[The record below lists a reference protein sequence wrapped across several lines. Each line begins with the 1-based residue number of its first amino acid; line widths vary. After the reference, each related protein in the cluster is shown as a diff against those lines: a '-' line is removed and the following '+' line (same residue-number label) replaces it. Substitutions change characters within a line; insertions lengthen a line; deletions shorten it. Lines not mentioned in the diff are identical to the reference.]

1 MSFDSDPH
9 EPDRGSDGLVDRREL
24 LRAVGVAGTVG
35 VAGLAGCSA
44 NQNGEGT
51 SADGTATGA
60 EGGSGGGA
68 AREVG
73 GTFRTSSSA
82 DAQSLNWLLVADST
96 SGSFITAT
104 LDGAWALTPDNEVFP
119 LWADYATD
127 DDRVYEIQL
136 RDGLQW
142 GGDYGRMTAEDW
154 VYMIRNVFQAQPN
167 WSGYPDAGAWFR
179 ENPDSGETEPIPVEK
194 TGTLTFEIRLFQ
206 PDPLF
211 PFKPVMWRQ
220 ECAPK
225 ALLEQ
230 YVPDRDATGL
240 EEDEEL
246 NTLAYTGNLG
256 PYTYES
262 WERTAQYEVSRNDEY
277 YLRDAEGV
285 PERFRDAPYFDR
297 EVTRVITEE
306 SSRLGALEAGDV
318 DSAAIPPDKTDRFES
333 MGGVAVNVI
342 PQPYLR
348 VLVYNMRANGWE
360 PFRRKAVRQALA
372 HAVDKQAV
380 SETIYRGFAQVAQ
393 TMQPRWSKWYDES
406 AVTAYGVGD
415 RYGSDVT
422 RRRLEE
428 ALADTDYG
436 YDGDALLDPNGEQ
449 VSLTLLHDQGQP
461 TEATIAEFVAQE
473 FERNAGIAVE
483 PTAVSP
489 QTVQSK
495 YVATSPPEDT
505 DVEWSA
511 STFNGGPRD
520 VATSQEPWDM
530 QLNLQFN
537 TYPFSPDSSKG
548 FFETRGDIN
557 YYGYHPET
565 EIAELYEQ
573 ATAAE
578 GEDRRRTLFGEA
590 FGVISEEQPFGFLA
604 MPSSITGY
612 RDRVAG
618 YGDRFNT
625 VWDSQTWYFK
635 QG

>member
-1 MSFDSDPH
+1 MPHDSDPH
-9 EPDRGSDGLVDRREL
+9 GSDEGSGHVIDRRDL
-24 LRAVGVAGTVG
+24 LRAAGVVGVG
-35 VAGLAGCSA
+35 GLAGCSA
-44 NQNGEGT
+44 DQGEG
-51 SADGTATGA
+51 DGTTGT
-60 EGGSGGGA
+60 GTGTGTSGG
-68 AREVG
+68 ARSVS
-73 GTFRTSSSA
+73 GTYRSASST
-82 DAQSLNWLLVADST
+82 DAQSLNWLFIADST

-104 LDGAWALTPDNEVFP
+104 LDGAWALTPDQEVFP
-119 LWADYATD
+119 LWADYSTD

-142 GGDYGRMTAEDW
+142 GADYGRMTAEDW

-167 WSGYPDAGAWFR
+167 WSGYPGASDWFR
-179 ENPDSGETEPIPVEK
+179 QNPDSGETEPIPVEK
-194 TGTLTFEIRLFQ
+194 TGELTFEIRLFQ
-206 PDPLF
+206 SDPLF

-230 YVPDRDATGL
+230 YVPDKDTQGL
-240 EEDEEL
+240 KQDEEL
-246 NTLAYTGNLG
+246 NRLAYTGNLG
-256 PYTYES
+256 PYSYEE
-262 WERTAQYEVSRNDEY
+262 WERTSQYVVTRNDDY

-285 PERFRDAPYFDR
+285 PERFRNAPYFER
-297 EVTRVITEE
+297 EVTTIITEE

-318 DSAAIPPDKTDRFES
+318 DEAGVPPDKASRFRS
-333 MGGVAVNVI
+333 LNGVTVNVT

-372 HAVDKQAV
+372 HAVDKRGVAE
-380 SETIYRGFAQVAQ
+380 SIYRGFAQVAH
-393 TMQPRWSKWYDES
+393 TMQPTWSKWYSDGE
-406 AVTAYGVGD
+406 VVKYGVGE
-415 RYGSDVT
+415 RYGPDAT
-422 RRRLEE
+422 RQRLRE

-436 YDGDALLDPNGEQ
+436 YDGDALLGPNGEQ

-461 TEATIAEFVAQE
+461 TEQTIAEFVAQE

-495 YVATSPPEDT
+495 YVVTSPPEGV
-505 DVEWSA
+505 DVEWQA
-511 STFNGGPRD
+511 SSFNGGPRD

-548 FFETRGDIN
+548 FFEKRGDVN
-557 YYGYHPET
+557 YYGYYPEKD
-565 EIAELYEQ
+565 IAGLYEQ
-573 ATAAE
+573 ATAAD
-578 GEDRRRTLFGEA
+578 GERRRQALFGEA
-590 FGVISEEQPFGFLA
+590 FGVISEEQPFGFLS

-618 YGDRFNT
+618 YGEEFNT
-625 VWDSQTWYFK
+625 VWDSQTWYFR
-635 QG
+635 